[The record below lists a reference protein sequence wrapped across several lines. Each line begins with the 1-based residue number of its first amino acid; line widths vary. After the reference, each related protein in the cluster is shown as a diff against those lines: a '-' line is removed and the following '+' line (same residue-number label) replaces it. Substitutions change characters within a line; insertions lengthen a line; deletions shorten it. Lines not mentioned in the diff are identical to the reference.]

1 MPTEYGRFV
10 NLQTGEIAAG
20 QVDRGE
26 GIVRLAKSAL
36 FEDEV
41 TLSGLV
47 RPLAGLRALPPVAAP
62 LVFAACINY
71 REHAAESELAV
82 PETPVLFEA
91 SPHSLIG
98 DGGTVLVPAR
108 EALQFGI
115 QEPYVDPEPEL
126 VAVLGYGNR
135 VVGYAAGNDLSER
148 WANKHIIEHQI
159 PWTLPGSLGS
169 EHQITLFKS
178 YPTFKPV
185 GSLYRG
191 EDINP
196 YDLRFGCEVNGAAV
210 QSCYTGDMIFSIAE
224 QIATLCQHLGLAEL
238 PPGTLIFTGTSS
250 GIGFRLTHPE
260 DSRPS
265 LAPGDVVKVIFPF
278 GAVTN
283 PVGGPA

>member
-1 MPTEYGRFV
+1 MLEEYGRFI
-10 NLQTGEIAAG
+10 NPQTGEIVSG
-20 QVDRGE
+20 QVDREAGL
-26 GIVRLAKSAL
+26 VRLAKNAL
-36 FEDEV
+36 FDDQV

-71 REHAAESELAV
+71 REHAAESELTV
-82 PETPVLFEA
+82 PEAPLLFQA
-91 SPHSLIG
+91 SPGSLIG
-98 DGGTVLVPAR
+98 DGGTVLVPR
-108 EALQFGI
+108 QESLQFGI
-115 QEPYVDPEPEL
+115 QEPYLDPEPEL

-148 WANKHIIEHQI
+148 WANKHIIEHRI
-159 PWTLPGSLGS
+159 PWTLPTSLGT

-185 GSLYRG
+185 GSLFRG
-191 EDINP
+191 EMDP
-196 YDLRFGCEVNGAAV
+196 YHLHFECEVNGQVV
-210 QSCYTGDMIFSIAE
+210 QSCYTGDMIFSIDQ
-224 QIATLCQHLGLAEL
+224 QIGALCHHLQLTEV

-250 GIGFRLTHPE
+250 GIGFKLTHPQ
-260 DSRPS
+260 DSRPP
-265 LAPGDVVKVIFPF
+265 LQPGDTVAVRFPF